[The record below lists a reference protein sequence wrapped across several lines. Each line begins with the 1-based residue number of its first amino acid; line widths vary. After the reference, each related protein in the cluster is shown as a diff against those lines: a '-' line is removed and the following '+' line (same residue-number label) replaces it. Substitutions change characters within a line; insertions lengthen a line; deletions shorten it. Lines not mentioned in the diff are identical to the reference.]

1 MHLNADLLVDELKRI
16 VPELRIAGGSFV
28 HWLPPDPRDVPPTD
42 RQQVWLATQR
52 DATGKCLTDLVASV
66 GLAAVEPTRLASGA
80 RKWPAGYT
88 GSVSHKGT
96 TVVAAIMSTDQMT
109 SIGIDVEQ
117 RDVKGVPAIHGLNAT
132 ELPWSVSG
140 AEGRAILFSI
150 KEAAYKAL
158 HPILRRPLDFS
169 DVAVSW
175 FPPNAAH
182 SRGVARAC
190 GVALDVRCSI
200 AVPSW
205 IVSAALWPVTA
216 TRSRITSQTGCRSDP
231 PTV

>member
-1 MHLNADLLVDELKRI
+1 MHLQADLLVDELKHM
-16 VPELRIAGGSFV
+16 VPELRIAGGSFA

-42 RQQVWLATQR
+42 RQVVRLATQR
-52 DATGKCLTDLVASV
+52 DATGKCLTDLVAGV
-66 GLAAVEPTRLASGA
+66 GLAAVEPRRLASGA

-96 TVVAAIMSTDQMT
+96 TVVAAIASTDRMT

-117 RDVKGVPAIHGLNAT
+117 RDAKGVPAIHGLNAA

-140 AEGRAILFSI
+140 ADGRAILFSI

-169 DVAVSW
+169 DITGLRCKESTSVL
-175 FPPNAAH
+175 
-182 SRGVARAC
+182 SRSNKTKRLITVARTC
-190 GVALDVRCSI
+190 LTMPLGQ
-200 AVPSW
+200 
-205 IVSAALWPVTA
+205 PVWKPI
-216 TRSRITSQTGCRSDP
+216 RQG
-231 PTV
+231 